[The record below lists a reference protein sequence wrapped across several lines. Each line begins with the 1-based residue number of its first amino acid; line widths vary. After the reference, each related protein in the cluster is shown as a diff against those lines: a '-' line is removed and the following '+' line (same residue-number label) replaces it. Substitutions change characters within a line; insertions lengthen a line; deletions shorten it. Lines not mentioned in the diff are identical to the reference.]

1 MTLITLE
8 QCEAGGNIVILGFHS
23 QGQLPPFQAFA
34 AGFPSPVN
42 PVFDCEGQGR
52 LQSEDESVGYILALK
67 ARGFQFGT
75 QGAM

>member
-34 AGFPSPVN
+34 AGMHLSTSID
-42 PVFDCEGQGR
+42 VFTI
-52 LQSEDESVGYILALK
+52 SVLL
-67 ARGFQFGT
+67 FQLIH
-75 QGAM
+75 